1 MVKRFIYTRGVLR
14 IALGTGKSGAQGRGT
29 KSCAAAF
36 RGGGAQEV
44 RERLVGWLSVALMGS
59 HFFWFASAGVCRPEK
74 VESLV
79 FLSVCPLCVCV
90 KALKQCRFDLIT
102 ICAGCFAVLC

>member
-14 IALGTGKSGAQGRGT
+14 IALGTGKSGAQERGT

-59 HFFWFASAGVCRPEK
+59 HFGGLPAQVSADRK
-74 VESLV
+74 KLN
-79 FLSVCPLCVCV
+79 
-90 KALKQCRFDLIT
+90 R
-102 ICAGCFAVLC
+102 